1 MKLCLVVEG
10 YGEVDAGPVLLRRL
24 FAHCGAW
31 VDVLRPIRIAKGKLV
46 QEQELARVIEF
57 AAKRVGPEDA
67 ILVLLDGDESCPA
80 ELGTRLLA
88 WAKAARAD
96 RRIAVVVAKTE
107 FEAWLIAGAKALV
120 DAGRLGPRAADVP
133 VDPEA
138 IRDAKGWLSQHME
151 GRYSPTLHQ
160 AAFSALIDIAAVR
173 SCRSFDKLV
182 REVEKL
188 AGARSS

>member
-1 MKLCLVVEG
+1 MPRASVSVCTI
-10 YGEVDAGPVLLRRL
+10 YRRTS
-24 FAHCGAW
+24 
-31 VDVLRPIRIAKGKLV
+31 D
-46 QEQELARVIEF
+46 
-57 AAKRVGPEDA
+57 
-67 ILVLLDGDESCPA
+67 S
-80 ELGTRLLA
+80 
-88 WAKAARAD
+88 
-96 RRIAVVVAKTE
+96 AVVPKILPE
-107 FEAWLIAGAKALV
+107 SKSS
-120 DAGRLGPRAADVP
+120 P
-133 VDPEA
+133 DPEA